1 MLKKYIRTI
10 FATLAAMGAIFFVG
24 SAYSN
29 GNGVVAGQPQLDLPA
44 TAGTT
49 VSAAAATTSVSSNAG
64 SAGATKETPTSGNG
78 QAVEREVFKGEVV
91 TNK

>member
-10 FATLAAMGAIFFVG
+10 FASLVAMGAIFFVG

-29 GNGVVAGQPQLDLPA
+29 GNSVVAGQPQLDMPA
-44 TAGTT
+44 AG
-49 VSAAAATTSVSSNAG
+49 SAPFQQSVQMNAG
-64 SAGATKETPTSGNG
+64 SSGATKETPTSANS
-78 QAVEREVFKGEVV
+78 QAVEREIFKGEVV